1 MVTCGGLYSMSV
13 FPFPGI
19 ATLLGV
25 IVVLG
30 VRYRYLSKKQKDK
43 EESYYELEKR
53 ADAAPTADL
62 SKLDYIK
69 VPVQDFPF
77 GFSDDPE
84 VCLIEEELLALS
96 KKPLLNLSR
105 RSNTSLKLEFGA
117 RNLKKMQVIADDY
130 DRLVVLLCDYAK
142 ILMENEMI
150 EEACR
155 VLSFGEDIGSDVSQ
169 NKTLLQ
175 ECREKLDIHTDDPD
189 KDPDAGDPEK
199 DRSDDV
205 KNASET

>member
-1 MVTCGGLYSMSV
+1 MSV

-169 NKTLLQ
+169 NKALLQ

>member
-1 MVTCGGLYSMSV
+1 MSV

-169 NKTLLQ
+169 NKALLQ

-189 KDPDAGDPEK
+189 QDPDAGDPKK

>member
-1 MVTCGGLYSMSV
+1 MSV

-53 ADAAPTADL
+53 ADATPTADL

>member
-1 MVTCGGLYSMSV
+1 MSV

-30 VRYRYLSKKQKDK
+30 VRYRYLSKKQRDK

-155 VLSFGEDIGSDVSQ
+155 VLSFGKDIGSDVSQ

-189 KDPDAGDPEK
+189 KDPDAGDPE
-199 DRSDDV
+199 
-205 KNASET
+205 

>member
-1 MVTCGGLYSMSV
+1 MSV

-175 ECREKLDIHTDDPD
+175 ECREKLDIHTDDSD

>member
-1 MVTCGGLYSMSV
+1 MSV

-25 IVVLG
+25 IVILG

>member
-1 MVTCGGLYSMSV
+1 MSV

>member
-1 MVTCGGLYSMSV
+1 MSV

-150 EEACR
+150 EEACH
-155 VLSFGEDIGSDVSQ
+155 VLSFGEDIASDVSQ